1 MLDHT
6 IPEAALHVEVETQVP
21 LSEIIVGNVDA
32 EQVDGLT
39 LENPTSHFPQAVASG
54 GAEIYPLL
62 QTLAPLH
69 AAAGTQAAI
78 HTSLPTGRLATG
90 VFGGQEA
97 ANGPK
102 KLKKPGGE

>member
-1 MLDHT
+1 VLDHT

-69 AAAGTQAAI
+69 AAAGMQAAI